1 MQIFEL
7 TQTVNEIDW
16 GATAKAVGNRILQA
30 PVRALGQRV
39 GQDLLPPEDDETPR
53 QQARAS
59 QTYFDAAAKMIKYG
73 VDVPDM
79 IKRLVDKYGAT
90 REEAMTAIDNA
101 LDFVENENLR
111 YGPETATQAQQP
123 ASTDINQRRAN
134 RQRIAQ
140 PSTAATTPQSAA
152 PTAPAASPTPE
163 QLRMAKQ
170 RAAAARADAE
180 AMPVAPAATPLS
192 QMSPEQQRIMKQKFA
207 GSMAR
212 AQMSGSPKPPPTNY
226 GTTVGPAVKPQMT
239 ATPALNMPVTKT
251 NLPAPSNVVPIKPG
265 MMPTPTAQNDILQAL
280 TKLGFKPKEAAAAV
294 KQVPPNTSTS
304 DAIRQILSR
313 QQPMSESLTWSRDF
327 DPSST
332 LLKKIRQL

>member
-7 TQTVNEIDW
+7 TQPVNEIDW

-39 GQDLLPPEDDETPR
+39 GQDLLPPEDDKTIR
-53 QQARAS
+53 QQAADIER
-59 QTYFDAAAKMIKYG
+59 YFDAA
-73 VDVPDM
+73 VDMLTHNYDETTVTAQ
-79 IKRLVDKYGAT
+79 LTNKYGAT
-90 REEAMTAIDNA
+90 KNQAMQAIESAFDYIEREKAANPEFAKKMKKGKSKKKSKAALTA
-101 LDFVENENLR
+101 
-111 YGPETATQAQQP
+111 PQQP
-123 ASTDINQRRAN
+123 TLA
-134 RQRIAQ
+134 
-140 PSTAATTPQSAA
+140 
-152 PTAPAASPTPE
+152 PTPE
-163 QLRMAKQ
+163 QIRLAKQ
-170 RAAAARADAE
+170 RAAAVRADAE
-180 AMPVAPAATPLS
+180 AQPVPTAAAPIDPLS

-226 GTTVGPAVKPQMT
+226 GTNVGPAVKPQMT
-239 ATPALNMPVTKT
+239 ATPTLNVPVTKT

-313 QQPMSESLTWSRDF
+313 QPAMSESLTWSRDF
-327 DPSST
+327 DPSAT
-332 LLKKIRQL
+332 LLKKIKPL